1 MNMQKLSCKK
11 LRGALVAVAISF
23 TGGFIWGMS
32 SETEA
37 AINGVA
43 TEYVV
48 ESKVSSTENDYH
60 EMSTGITADDYLGVW
75 NSGKCIV
82 VIKEEARSGYS
93 AHIRWASN
101 AATGGV
107 WNYHCT
113 YDSHSAILVCNGGG
127 VHAEYS
133 PGQDDLIF
141 DKKYNDGSCTFSLR
155 EGVLTWHDNKTNREV
170 SFRR

>member
-1 MNMQKLSCKK
+1 MNIQKLK
-11 LRGALVAVAISF
+11 LRGALVAVAIGF
-23 TGGFIWGMS
+23 TGGFMLGTS
-32 SETEA
+32 AETEA

-48 ESKVSSTENDYH
+48 ESKVNATENNYH
-60 EMSTGITADDYLGVW
+60 EMSTGIKADDYLGVW
-75 NSGKCIV
+75 HSGKCVV
-82 VIKEEARSGYS
+82 VIKKEESGYS
-93 AHIRWASN
+93 ANIHWAGN
-101 AATGGV
+101 AATGGI
-107 WNYHCT
+107 WDYHCT

-155 EGVLTWHDNKTNREV
+155 EGVLIWHDNKTNREV